1 MLGSLA
7 EVFFCS
13 ACKLLIE
20 RWFSGGF
27 RFAKMA
33 PAGSGVRRLSRWYHC
48 RDFLAKIANIM
59 IIDLIEEISVAHF
72 SLTDLSN
79 RSGEVV
85 EAAFRGPVEIT
96 RRGKR
101 KFMLL
106 TAEDYDRLVSA
117 ADTRR
122 AFHADDAPEGVA
134 AMMLAA
140 LAKNDKT

>member
-1 MLGSLA
+1 M
-7 EVFFCS
+7 
-13 ACKLLIE
+13 
-20 RWFSGGF
+20 
-27 RFAKMA
+27 
-33 PAGSGVRRLSRWYHC
+33 
-48 RDFLAKIANIM
+48 
-59 IIDLIEEISVAHF
+59 AHF

-106 TAEDYDRLVSA
+106 TAEDYDRLVRA
-117 ADTRR
+117 ADTRQ
-122 AFHADDAPEGVA
+122 AFHADDAPGGFA

-140 LAKNDKT
+140 LASDDKT

>member
-1 MLGSLA
+1 
-7 EVFFCS
+7 
-13 ACKLLIE
+13 
-20 RWFSGGF
+20 
-27 RFAKMA
+27 MA
-33 PAGSGVRRLSRWYHC
+33 
-48 RDFLAKIANIM
+48 N
-59 IIDLIEEISVAHF
+59 F

-101 KFMLL
+101 KFVLL
-106 TAEDYDRLVSA
+106 TAEEYDRLVNA

-122 AFHADDAPEGVA
+122 AFHADDAPEEVS

-140 LAKNDKT
+140 LEDKDG

>member
-1 MLGSLA
+1 
-7 EVFFCS
+7 
-13 ACKLLIE
+13 
-20 RWFSGGF
+20 
-27 RFAKMA
+27 MA
-33 PAGSGVRRLSRWYHC
+33 IIAIIM
-48 RDFLAKIANIM
+48 KIGNWTRKGR
-59 IIDLIEEISVAHF
+59 ISMAHF
-72 SLTDLSN
+72 SLTELSN

-101 KFMLL
+101 KFVLL

-122 AFHADDAPEGVA
+122 AFHADDAPGEVA

-140 LAKNDKT
+140 LEDNDG

>member
-1 MLGSLA
+1 M
-7 EVFFCS
+7 
-13 ACKLLIE
+13 
-20 RWFSGGF
+20 
-27 RFAKMA
+27 
-33 PAGSGVRRLSRWYHC
+33 
-48 RDFLAKIANIM
+48 
-59 IIDLIEEISVAHF
+59 AHF

-96 RRGKR
+96 QRGKR

-122 AFHADDAPEGVA
+122 AFHADDAPEAVA

-140 LAKNDKT
+140 LTKDHED